1 MRQTFVR
8 LYRGGESGVCYRGM
22 AKGVQKTLPRGEG
35 DIEMVRA
42 ALSVDESR
50 ARPFGFV
57 KPPKLGD
64 RVGVSRRGIPVWA
77 TITGLTIQNGP
88 DGRGTLLVMARSA

>member
-1 MRQTFVR
+1 
-8 LYRGGESGVCYRGM
+8 
-22 AKGVQKTLPRGEG
+22 
-35 DIEMVRA
+35 MVRA

-64 RVGVSRRGIPVWA
+64 RIGVSRRGSPVWA
-77 TITGLTIQNGP
+77 TIVDLSVQCGP
-88 DGRGTLLVMARSA
+88 DGRGMLLVMARSA

>member
-1 MRQTFVR
+1 M
-8 LYRGGESGVCYRGM
+8 
-22 AKGVQKTLPRGEG
+22 
-35 DIEMVRA
+35 MVRA

-64 RVGVSRRGIPVWA
+64 RVGVSRRGAPVWA
-77 TITGLTIQNGP
+77 TITELSIQNGP